1 MIGLI
6 IFLAIVLIFL
16 YLYFKRGLYEALII
30 TSIIA
35 TIGVLFI
42 PDTVLA
48 SFYLRI
54 LGRWRL
60 IIITMNELKILI
72 IVASVLF
79 ILYLRSN
86 RGRIT
91 GVIS

>member
-42 PDTVLA
+42 PDAILA